1 MVGVEGKDDYYFSD
15 SHNAQAPNSNLVN
28 VSLGYEADSWAVRA
42 WARNVFDETVP
53 TRGFEFDNNPLDGD
67 ADHTYTYTQLG
78 EPRVAGVTFTL
89 NL

>member
-1 MVGVEGKDDYYFSD
+1 M
-15 SHNAQAPNSNLVN
+15 
-28 VSLGYEADSWAVRA
+28 WAVRA

-53 TRGFEFDNNPLDGD
+53 TRGFEFGNDPQDGY
-67 ADHTYTYTQLG
+67 ATHTYTQLG

>member
-1 MVGVEGKDDYYFSD
+1 M
-15 SHNAQAPNSNLVN
+15 N
-28 VSLGYEADSWAVRA
+28 VSIGYEADMWAVRA

-53 TRGFEFDNNPLDGD
+53 TRGFEFGNNPLDGYTSQ
-67 ADHTYTYTQLG
+67 TYIQLG